1 MGRLAVLHRRTDLVS
16 LEDRI
21 RAAVVR
27 HVAGV
32 AAADADALAAL
43 YAEDGFFEDP
53 AGGQRHTGR
62 DAVRRHFATAIDG
75 PRDVRLLSLAVVG
88 QEVALLFRA
97 VSPDG
102 SATEVFNV
110 MLFDEDARIPANR
123 DYWPAERPA

>member
-1 MGRLAVLHRRTDLVS
+1 VS

-21 RAAVVR
+21 RVAVDR
-27 HVAGV
+27 HIVGV

-62 DAVRRHFATAIDG
+62 DAVRRHFATAIEG
-75 PRDVRLLSLAVVG
+75 PRDVTLLSLAVVG

-102 SATEVFNV
+102 SATEVFDV
-110 MLFDEDARIPANR
+110 MSFDEDARITANR
-123 DYWPAERPA
+123 AYWPAERPA

>member
-1 MGRLAVLHRRTDLVS
+1 MS

-21 RAAVVR
+21 RVAVDR

-53 AGGQRHTGR
+53 AGRQRHTGR
-62 DAVRRHFATAIDG
+62 AAVRRHFATVIEG
-75 PRDVRLLSLAVVG
+75 PRDVTLLSLAVVG

-102 SATEVFNV
+102 SATEVFDV
-110 MLFDEDARIPANR
+110 MSFDEDARITANR
-123 DYWPAERPA
+123 AYWPAERPA